1 MGRYTGKTCRLIF
14 MLVITVVFFVAEIV
28 AGYAGNSIAL
38 VSDSFNMLSDMV
50 SLCVGLLSARLSR
63 RTGSE
68 RCSYGLARVEVV
80 GALSN
85 AVFLTALL
93 FSISAEAI
101 KRISR
106 PEPIA
111 DPFLVLVVG
120 SLGLAVN
127 VVGLFIFQ
135 DCRSMCGRGRRGGA
149 EEKGDEKVVMN
160 GEADLCSLAQQTDSQ
175 EKDKN
180 QSDGQP
186 LNIRGVLL
194 HVLNDALGSV
204 VVVVASVLFYV
215 WPLADTAP
223 CNWQCYVDPSL
234 TLVMVIIILSSAI
247 PLMKETTSILLQM
260 SPPDMTVSTILVDVC
275 RLPGV
280 VGIHE
285 VHVWE
290 LVKDRNVATL
300 HVKVNSEVP
309 KSQFKTLH
317 TQIREVFHKAGI
329 HSVTAQLEVSDGDL
343 DSSQCSNPCMSPDCL
358 KLSCC
363 PVESKLVSEYKASQS
378 RSSGEVSVEMMDGTK
393 SLLRE
398 RDTKKLEGEHRISD
412 VTKF

>member
-63 RTGSE
+63 RRGSA

-85 AVFLTALL
+85 AVFLAALL

-101 KRISR
+101 KRLTR
-106 PEPIA
+106 PERID

-135 DCRSMCGRGRRGGA
+135 DCRWMCGRARRAAGEKS
-149 EEKGDEKVVMN
+149 EEKTVMN
-160 GEADLCSLAQQTDSQ
+160 GEAGPLAHQAESQQ
-175 EKDKN
+175 KDTN

-215 WPLADTAP
+215 WPDDANAP
-223 CNWQCYVDPSL
+223 CNWKCYVDPSL
-234 TLVMVIIILSSAI
+234 TLVMVAIILISAA

-260 SPPDMTVSTILVDVC
+260 SPPDLTVATILEDVS
-275 RLPGV
+275 RLAAV
-280 VGIHE
+280 VSVHE

-300 HVKVNSEVP
+300 HVKVNSEFG
-309 KSQFKTLH
+309 KSELRSLYA
-317 TQIREVFHKAGI
+317 QIREVFHKAGI
-329 HSVTAQLEVSDGDL
+329 HSVTIQVEISDDEL
-343 DSSQCSNPCMSPDCL
+343 DGSLCSNPCMSTGCL

-363 PVESKLVSEYKASQS
+363 PTEPTFASGNKGNQS
-378 RSSGEVSVEMMDGTK
+378 HSLGEVSVDMVDGTK
-393 SLLRE
+393 NVLRE
-398 RDTKKLEGEHRISD
+398 RDTKQLKGKPTET
-412 VTKF
+412 TKF